1 MFVKGNS
8 SFIQY
13 KIRDDIVAGELGEGI
28 EGYSQRNYQQ
38 KGFHIA
44 KLGVNITLQSLGGAG
59 RLQAGSKN
67 NLIKLSCHLK
77 TNQVFHYNQLYK
89 FTFSVFKHIGCS
101 EPHAHT
107 ATTALLAAD
116 LRGIDSHGV
125 ARLSGYIRLWEVQRI
140 NATPDIRIVH
150 ETPSTAV
157 VDGDAGLGLVVAP
170 FAMQVAIEKA
180 RVAGTGWVSVR
191 NSNHF
196 GIAGH
201 HAMMAL
207 ENDMIGMAM
216 TNASALVAPTF
227 STERMLGTNPI
238 AVAIPADQ
246 QPPFV
251 ADFATTTAANGK
263 LEILQRKNADTPLGW
278 VQDKDGGP
286 STDANIL
293 KKDGALLPLGSDRE
307 HGSHKGYALGSIVDI
322 FSAVLSGGSYGP
334 WAPPFPAYVAMPEN
348 MPGKGLGHFF
358 GAMRVDAFRPA
369 DEFKQHMD
377 NWITRFRSAKPAEG
391 YEKVLIPGDPEREA
405 EAQRRTEGIPIVDSV
420 INDLKAIAEKFGL
433 TL

>member
-1 MFVKGNS
+1 M
-8 SFIQY
+8 
-13 KIRDDIVAGELGEGI
+13 
-28 EGYSQRNYQQ
+28 
-38 KGFHIA
+38 
-44 KLGVNITLQSLGGAG
+44 
-59 RLQAGSKN
+59 
-67 NLIKLSCHLK
+67 
-77 TNQVFHYNQLYK
+77 VFSYDQLYQ
-89 FTFSVFKHIGCS
+89 FTFSVFKSIGCS
-101 EPHAHT
+101 DEHART
-107 ATTALLAAD
+107 ATTGLIAAD
-116 LRGIDSHGV
+116 IRGIDSHGV
-125 ARLSGYIRLWEVQRI
+125 ARLTGYVRLWEAGRV

-170 FAMQVAIEKA
+170 FAMQVAIDKA
-180 RVAGTGWVSVR
+180 KNVGTGWVSVR
-191 NSNHF
+191 NTNHF

-207 ENDMIGMAM
+207 EHDMIGMAM

-227 STERMLGTNPI
+227 SIERMLGTNPI
-238 AVAIPADQ
+238 AVAIPADK
-246 QPPFV
+246 QPAFV

-278 VQDKDGGP
+278 VQDKEGKE

-293 KKDGALLPLGSDRE
+293 KKQGALLPLGSDRE

-322 FSAVLSGGSYGP
+322 FSAVLSGASYGP
-334 WAPPFPAYVAMPEN
+334 WAPPFPAYVPMPEN

-377 NWITRFRSAKPAEG
+377 NWIQRFRSAKPAEG
-391 YEKVLIPGDPEREA
+391 HEKVLIPGDPEREM
-405 EAQRRTEGIPIVDSV
+405 ETIRMKEGIPLVESV
-420 INDLKAIAEKFGL
+420 VADLKEVADKFSL
-433 TL
+433 KF